1 MGKPQRIPPVTPPN
15 VITVA
20 RLASIP
26 FIVWLT
32 YSPGA
37 AGRGAAA
44 GLFLVAVMSDCLDG
58 YLARLKGTTS
68 RLGALLDPL
77 VDKTMILCVLFVFA
91 DLGLLP
97 LWLILLNMFRELL
110 VTALRHGMASRG
122 KVVGA
127 NWMGKTKF
135 VLQTGVILLCYL
147 QLLLQAAGSRL
158 PGETATLFWCT
169 LGMTIVS
176 FAFLA
181 NFARMHRRDIL
192 PSEQE
197 PLADQDLNRGTR

>member
-1 MGKPQRIPPVTPPN
+1 MGKLQRIPPLTPPN

-26 FIVWLT
+26 FIVWLS
-32 YSPGA
+32 YSPSA

-44 GLFLVAVMSDCLDG
+44 GLFLLAVISDCLDG
-58 YLARLKGTTS
+58 YLARRTGTTS
-68 RLGALLDPL
+68 RLGTLLDPL
-77 VDKTMILCVLFVFA
+77 VDKTMILCALFVFA

-97 LWLILLNMFRELL
+97 LWLVLLNMFRELL

-135 VLQTGVILLCYL
+135 VLQTGVVLLCYL
-147 QLLLQAAGSRL
+147 YLLLEATGSRL
-158 PGETATLFWCT
+158 PGQTATLFWCT
-169 LGMTIVS
+169 LGMTIIS

-181 NFARMHRRDIL
+181 NFARMYRSDIL
-192 PSEQE
+192 PSEEE
-197 PLADQDLNRGTR
+197 PSPD